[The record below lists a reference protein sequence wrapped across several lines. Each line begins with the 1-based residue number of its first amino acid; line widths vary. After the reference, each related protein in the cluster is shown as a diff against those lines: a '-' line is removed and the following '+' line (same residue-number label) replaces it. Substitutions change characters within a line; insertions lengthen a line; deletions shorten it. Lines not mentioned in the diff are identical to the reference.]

1 MGKKK
6 VTAGEVLEVLQN
18 NETIKVKEL
27 SVHLKCGKGT
37 IGNRVKDLRN
47 EGKAILPT
55 PDGLMLI
62 DVVDENNKE
71 SVQHAGQWI
80 IGEIVGISRIG
91 DVAKKPLIQV
101 RKILSL
107 TEDERKELKK
117 TLLYITRLVD
127 NVNVDLML
135 E

>member
-6 VTAGEVLEVLQN
+6 VTPGEVLEVLQN
-18 NETIKVKEL
+18 NESVKVGEL
-27 SVHLKCGKGT
+27 SKQLDCCVATVRH
-37 IGNRVKDLRN
+37 RVKDLRN

-62 DVVDENNKE
+62 DVIDENNKE
-71 SVQHAGQWI
+71 NIQHAGTWI

-107 TEDERKELKK
+107 TSGERKELKR

-127 NVNVDLML
+127 NVEID
-135 E
+135 